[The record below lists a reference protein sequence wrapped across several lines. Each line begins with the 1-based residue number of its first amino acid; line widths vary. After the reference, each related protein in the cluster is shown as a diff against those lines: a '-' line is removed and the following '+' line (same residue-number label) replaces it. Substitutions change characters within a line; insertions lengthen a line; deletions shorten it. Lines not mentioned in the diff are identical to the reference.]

1 MHSVAM
7 ALTFPLVTTCPA
19 WKGVGSPH
27 PSRGRL
33 ARDQDTR

>member
-1 MHSVAM
+1 MHSFAM
-7 ALTFPLVTTCPA
+7 ALTLPLVTTCPA
-19 WKGVGSPH
+19 WKCVGSLH

>member
-1 MHSVAM
+1 MYSAAM
-7 ALTFPLVTTCPA
+7 ALTLPLVTTCPA
-19 WKGVGSPH
+19 WKYVGSPQ